1 MRLKFDSSEWE
12 EYIRIIEQMYT
23 FVMCSMDS
31 YMVPHDYGEG
41 KVLSMIEM
49 HTLAMIAE
57 KPGVCI
63 TDVAK
68 MWNRTL
74 GAASKNVNK
83 LQKKGYIVKKKL
95 PGNNKNIHLYPT
107 EEGQHLA
114 ELHKKYD
121 KEKNEK
127 MLQELT
133 ARHSKEELADFK
145 AVLES
150 LIELQKQEP

>member
-1 MRLKFDSSEWE
+1 MEIEFNNIEWE
-12 EYIRIIEQMYT
+12 EYLQTIEQLYT

-31 YMVPHDYGEG
+31 YMIPHDYGDG
-41 KVLSMIEM
+41 RVLSMIEI
-49 HTLAMIAE
+49 HTLGMIAE
-57 KPGVCI
+57 NPGICI

-107 EEGQHLA
+107 EEGQYLA

-121 KEKNEK
+121 KEENEK
-127 MLQELT
+127 TLQELM
-133 ARHSKEELADFK
+133 ARHSKEELSGFK

-150 LIELQKQEP
+150 LVEQQKQDS

>member
-1 MRLKFDSSEWE
+1 MEFEFNSSEWK
-12 EYIRIIEQMYT
+12 EYLRIIEQLYT

-31 YMVPHDYGEG
+31 YMIPHDYGEG
-41 KVLSMIEM
+41 RVLSMIEM
-49 HTLAMIAE
+49 HTLGMIAE
-57 KPGVCI
+57 KPGICI

-83 LQKKGYIVKKKL
+83 LQKKGYIEKKKL

-107 EEGQHLA
+107 REGQYLA

-121 KEKNEK
+121 KEENKK
-127 MLQELT
+127 TLQELMG
-133 ARHSKEELADFK
+133 RHSKEELSDFK

-150 LIELQKQEP
+150 LIELQKRAL

>member
-1 MRLKFDSSEWE
+1 LGLEFNSSEWE
-12 EYIRIIEQMYT
+12 EYTRIIEQLYT

-31 YMVPHDYGEG
+31 YMIPHDYGDG
-41 KVLSMIEM
+41 RVLSMIEM
-49 HTLAMIAE
+49 HTLGMIAE
-57 KPGVCI
+57 KPGICI

-107 EEGQHLA
+107 EEGQCLA

-121 KEKNEK
+121 KEENEK
-127 MLQELT
+127 TLQKLM
-133 ARHSKEELADFK
+133 ARHSKEELLDFK
-145 AVLES
+145 AVLGS
-150 LIELQKQEP
+150 LIELQKQGP